1 MVDEIETLIDKK
13 RKMRNSI
20 GNSVILTLSGESHGE
35 MICATLDG
43 LTAGLPVDEG
53 FMAAQLSRRRPSG
66 ITDTP
71 RVEPDDFRIVS
82 GVFNGMT
89 TGAPV
94 TILIPNVNVRSS
106 DYESNRCLPRPSHAD
121 YVAHVRHAGF
131 EDYRGGGH
139 FSGRVTA
146 GIVAAGSLAIKALE
160 RRNIVIGTHILSCGG
175 VTDAGFRDFES
186 EIKVLNE
193 RFFPVIDVSAGEKMT
208 AKIESARMKG
218 DSVGGVI
225 QTAVTGLDAGIGE
238 PWFDSLEG
246 SLARAL
252 FAIGGIKGVEF
263 GLGFGFAE
271 GSGSMLND
279 AFTVKDGKIVTI
291 TNNNG
296 GINGGMS
303 NGMPVVFN
311 CAVKPTPSISTE
323 QETVDLLSREP
334 ARLMIKGRHDPAII
348 RRICIVVSSMTA
360 IVLCDM
366 IALRYGQ
373 DYLR

>member
-1 MVDEIETLIDKK
+1 MS
-13 RKMRNSI
+13 NSI

-35 MICATLDG
+35 MICAVLDG
-43 LTAGLPVDEG
+43 LAAGIPVDEG
-53 FMAAQLSRRRPSG
+53 FIAAQLSKRRPSG
-66 ITDTP
+66 ITDTA

-94 TILIPNVNVRSS
+94 TILIPNTNVRST
-106 DYESNRCLPRPSHAD
+106 DYDNIRFLPRPSHAD
-121 YVAHVRHAGF
+121 YVAHVRYAGF

-139 FSGRVTA
+139 FSGRITV
-146 GIVAAGSLAIKALE
+146 GIVAAGALAIKALE
-160 RRNIVIGTHILSCGG
+160 RKGIGLATHIMQCGG
-175 VTDAGFRDFES
+175 VSDSHFTDFPAQIES
-186 EIKVLNE
+186 LNAKV
-193 RFFPVIDVSAGEKMT
+193 FPVIDDEAGKKMIEK
-208 AKIESARMKG
+208 IDEARKCG
-218 DSVGGVI
+218 DSIGGKI
-225 QTAVTGLDAGIGE
+225 QTAIIGLDAGIGE

-246 SLARAL
+246 CIAKAM

-271 GSGSMLND
+271 GTGSSLND
-279 AFTVKDGKIVTI
+279 PWIVNEDRIATSS
-291 TNNNG
+291 NNNG

-311 CAVKPTPSISTE
+311 CAVKPTPSISRE
-323 QETVDLLSREP
+323 QDTVDLQSGQP
-334 ARLMIKGRHDPAII
+334 ARLCIGGRHDPAII
-348 RRICIVVSSMTA
+348 RRICIVASSLTA

-366 IALRYGQ
+366 LAIRYGK